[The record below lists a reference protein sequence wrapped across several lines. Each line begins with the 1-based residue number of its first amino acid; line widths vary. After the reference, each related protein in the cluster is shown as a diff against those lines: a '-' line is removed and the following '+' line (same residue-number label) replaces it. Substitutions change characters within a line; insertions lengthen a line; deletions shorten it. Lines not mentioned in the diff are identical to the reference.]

1 MINGF
6 VKRMK
11 QGIGETANRGIGDF
25 FFIMSPPLRF
35 TVSPTQFLLASGAFY
50 KAVEELD

>member
-11 QGIGETANRGIGDF
+11 QGIGDF

-35 TVSPTQFLLASGAFY
+35 TVSPIQFLLASGAFY